1 LKRGLCTV
9 ALSALFFLLAGGS
22 ARFDLLLAGG
32 IANIAHAEP
41 AVLGR
46 PLRVDGV
53 AAVVGGQAPGQGVLV
68 ILRSDVELRARLSL
82 LAGGAA
88 SAALN
93 VPLSAEL
100 LSATLGALLGEAL
113 ITIEATRLGLSQP
126 SAREVQEQRARLA
139 LAGDSSFTELLDAMG
154 VSTDEIDAI
163 AHQRAVVGAFL
174 AVNLEGTLDVS
185 ESELVRAY
193 ETEEH
198 PFQGLPY
205 AEERARFSAWM
216 AQKRL
221 NEAVGRWVLSL
232 KERIPHRV
240 LARF

>member
-1 LKRGLCTV
+1 MKR
-9 ALSALFFLLAGGS
+9 ALAALVSSALFSAWAG
-22 ARFDLLLAGG
+22 AAQ
-32 IANIAHAEP
+32 AE
-41 AVLGR
+41 AVALGK
-46 PLRVDGV
+46 PIRVDGV
-53 AAVVGGQAPGQGVLV
+53 AALVGGQAPGEGVLV

-82 LAGGAA
+82 LAGGAGV
-88 SAALN
+88 ALSTALT
-93 VPLSAEL
+93 PDFLQ
-100 LSATLGALLGEAL
+100 ATLSELLGEAL

-126 SAREVQEQRARLA
+126 SAHEVQEQRARLA
-139 LAGDSSFTELLDAMG
+139 LAGENNLTELLDGLG
-154 VSTDEIDAI
+154 VAAEEIDAI
-163 AHQRAVVGAFL
+163 AQQRAMVGAFL

-185 ESELVRAY
+185 ETELVRAY

-205 AEERARFSAWM
+205 AEERARFSIWM

-240 LARF
+240 LARFP

>member
-1 LKRGLCTV
+1 MKHRLPAL
-9 ALSALFFLLAGGS
+9 ALSALLS
-22 ARFDLLLAGG
+22 AWSSA
-32 IANIAHAEP
+32 AE
-41 AVLGR
+41 ADVSALGT

-53 AAVVGGQAPGQGVLV
+53 AALVGGQAPGEGVLI

-82 LAGGAA
+82 LAGGAG
-88 SAALN
+88 AAL
-93 VPLSAEL
+93 SASLTPDL
-100 LSATLGALLGEAL
+100 LQATLGELLGEAL
-113 ITIEATRLGLSQP
+113 ISIEATRLGLSQP
-126 SAREVQEQRARLA
+126 SVREVQEQRARLA
-139 LAGDSSFTELLDAMG
+139 LAGENNLTELLDGLG
-154 VSTDEIDAI
+154 VGSEEIDAI
-163 AHQRAVVGAFL
+163 AEQRALVGAFL

-185 ESELVRAY
+185 ETELVRAY

-205 AEERARFSAWM
+205 AEERARFAIWM

-240 LARF
+240 LARFS